1 MYDAMY
7 IYIFLI
13 YFYIYKIEYTNYIT
27 NCITNCITD
36 LINMSEECYA
46 WFSQIQKDRL
56 YKYDHYNPHTNIYQT
71 NDGREVEVTEICSF
85 KDNHKERFKDSIY
98 LGKVV
103 KWLRIHK
110 QK

>member
-1 MYDAMY
+1 MIKLNY
-7 IYIFLI
+7 I
-13 YFYIYKIEYTNYIT
+13 TNYIT
-27 NCITNCITD
+27 N
-36 LINMSEECYA
+36 LINMSEEYYA
-46 WFSQIQKDRL
+46 WFSQIQKDNL
-56 YKYDHYNPHTNIYQT
+56 YKYQYNNKFNPHTNIYQT